1 LSTLT
6 KVLIVLL
13 TVFSIFLCGIVVTY
27 VANAGNQ
34 RERAD
39 TLQRT
44 ISSAKSNEADAK
56 QQLEDE
62 KKRAQDEKAK
72 LNEQILAFDTQ
83 IKALQGELDMAKRER
98 DQWSQKAAGMAA
110 TAETAAVTAQQQTAL
125 FETAQQ
131 EVKNL
136 RAEQDNRGKELA
148 ETNQMLLEKLA
159 LIADLEGKVRQL
171 TESYQEAEGRLNQY
185 LQQYGRIATTPA
197 TTVAP
202 RATVQPMAL
211 APAQTR
217 AISLNGQVT
226 AVNMATK
233 LAEISIGAAAGVRP
247 EMRFHIIRGDRVV
260 ADVLILETWP
270 DKAVGSVILVQQGM
284 EPRAGDRA
292 ATNL

>member
-27 VANAGNQ
+27 VASAQNQ
-34 RERAD
+34 KEIAKGWQTKVQGAER
-39 TLQRT
+39 R
-44 ISSAKSNEADAK
+44 EADAQ

-62 KKRAQDEKAK
+62 KLRAQDEKAK

-110 TAETAAVTAQQQTAL
+110 TAETTTAAAQQQTAL
-125 FETAQQ
+125 FE
-131 EVKNL
+131 
-136 RAEQDNRGKELA
+136 AEHQKVATLEAENNNHRKELD
-148 ETNQMLLEKLA
+148 ETNQMLLEKMA
-159 LIADLEGKVRQL
+159 LIADLEGKIRQL
-171 TESYQEAEGRLNQY
+171 TESYQEAESRLNQY
-185 LQQYGRIATTPA
+185 LQQYGRIATRPA

-202 RATVQPMAL
+202 KTTVQPMSL

-217 AISLNGQVT
+217 IISLNGQVT
-226 AVNMATK
+226 AVNMASK

-247 EMRFHIIRGDRVV
+247 EMKFHVIRGDLVV

-270 DKAVGSVILVQQGM
+270 DKAVGSVIPLQQGM
-284 EPRAGDRA
+284 EPRAGDRV

>member
-27 VANAGNQ
+27 VASAENQ
-34 RERAD
+34 KERAD
-39 TLQRT
+39 NLQRT
-44 ISSAKSNEADAK
+44 IQAAKSREADAQ
-56 QQLEDE
+56 QQLEEE
-62 KKRAQDEKAK
+62 KQRAQDEKAK

-83 IKALQGELDMAKRER
+83 IKTLQGELDMAKRER

-110 TAETAAVTAQQQTAL
+110 TAETTTAAAQQQTAL
-125 FETAQQ
+125 FE
-131 EVKNL
+131 
-136 RAEQDNRGKELA
+136 AEHQKVATLEAENNNHRKELD
-148 ETNQMLLEKLA
+148 ETNQMLLEKMA
-159 LIADLEGKVRQL
+159 LIADLEGKIRQL
-171 TESYQEAEGRLNQY
+171 TESYQEAESRLNQY
-185 LQQYGRIATTPA
+185 LQQYGRIATRPA

-202 RATVQPMAL
+202 KTTVQPMAL
-211 APAQTR
+211 TPALTR
-217 AISLNGQVT
+217 TINLNGQVT

-247 EMRFHIIRGDRVV
+247 EMKFHIIRGDLVV

-270 DKAVGSVILVQQGM
+270 DKAVGSVIPLQQGM
-284 EPRAGDRA
+284 EPRAGDRV

>member
-27 VANAGNQ
+27 VASAQNQ
-34 RERAD
+34 KEIAKGWQTKVQGAER
-39 TLQRT
+39 R
-44 ISSAKSNEADAK
+44 EADAQ

-62 KKRAQDEKAK
+62 KLRAQAEKAK

-110 TAETAAVTAQQQTAL
+110 TAETTTAAAQQQTAL
-125 FETAQQ
+125 FE
-131 EVKNL
+131 
-136 RAEQDNRGKELA
+136 AEHQKVATLEAENNNHRKELD
-148 ETNQMLLEKLA
+148 ETNQMLLEKMA
-159 LIADLEGKVRQL
+159 LIADLEGKIRQL
-171 TESYQEAEGRLNQY
+171 TESYQEAESRLNQY
-185 LQQYGRIATTPA
+185 LQQYGRIATRPA

-202 RATVQPMAL
+202 KTTVQPMSL

-217 AISLNGQVT
+217 IISLNGQVT
-226 AVNMATK
+226 AVNMASK
-233 LAEISIGAAAGVRP
+233 LAEICIGAAAGVRP
-247 EMRFHIIRGDRVV
+247 EMKFHVIRGDLVV

-270 DKAVGSVILVQQGM
+270 DKAVGSVIPLQQGM
-284 EPRAGDRA
+284 EPRAGDRV